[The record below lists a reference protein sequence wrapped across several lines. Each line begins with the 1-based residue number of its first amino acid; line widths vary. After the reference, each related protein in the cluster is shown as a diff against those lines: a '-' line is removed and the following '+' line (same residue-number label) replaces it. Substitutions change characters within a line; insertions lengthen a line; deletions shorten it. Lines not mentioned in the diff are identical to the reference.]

1 MDLAVSLAALKR
13 HPRSVNVSGSN
24 QTHDYDPDMEENVND
39 SEVKVKG
46 NTGVGRRGTRTK
58 SALRSNSEGG

>member
-1 MDLAVSLAALKR
+1 MDLTVSLAALKR

-46 NTGVGRRGTRTK
+46 NTGVGR
-58 SALRSNSEGG
+58 